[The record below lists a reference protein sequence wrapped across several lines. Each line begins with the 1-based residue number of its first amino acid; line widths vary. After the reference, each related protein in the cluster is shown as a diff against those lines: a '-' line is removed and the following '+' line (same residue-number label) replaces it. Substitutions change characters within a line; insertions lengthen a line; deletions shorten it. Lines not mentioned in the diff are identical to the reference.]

1 MILMS
6 IRNLNRRKG
15 VSNGTRLIL
24 DKASTI
30 LLHCTIA
37 TGANNFLCIYD
48 PNPCNTVLLF
58 CFSGDHAGEQIF
70 IPRIELTTK
79 DGDFPFQWKRRQFP
93 VRPAFAMTINKSQG
107 IHNITC
113 NTYNTDINFDQFQ
126 VKHSRKLEFGCK
138 NLFSLMDN
146 YMLLC
151 PELGIQ
157 KISIWQLTSLLIDKP
172 EMLSMR
178 KY

>member
-1 MILMS
+1 MS
-6 IRNLNRRKG
+6 IRNLNKGKG

-24 DKASTI
+24 NKASNI

-37 TGANNFLCIYD
+37 TGANNFICIYD

-58 CFSGDHAGEQIF
+58 CFSGDHAGEEIL

-107 IHNITC
+107 IYTYITLYV
-113 NTYNTDINFDQFQ
+113 TLNTDISFRSNAPESWSLVARACFHSWTTICCCVQNWE
-126 VKHSRKLEFGCK
+126 SRKSPFG
-138 NLFSLMDN
+138 D
-146 YMLLC
+146 
-151 PELGIQ
+151 
-157 KISIWQLTSLLIDKP
+157 
-172 EMLSMR
+172 
-178 KY
+178 